1 MITAKTV
8 TIRDCAEGSTLRW
21 YFNGWHY
28 MDFDNKKD
36 TSLNHSSNDALYSS
50 ALILSPQKISTGKR
64 IYYTFPI
71 NIVNL
76 DDSGV
81 EAMKGLM
88 LSDDV
93 SLYYNSVWNDA
104 KIVKGSY
111 SVRGKDCD
119 GTDITFTVRCEE
131 LSGMPTSARTRD
143 CAEGSTLR
151 KHELYIDGVLCDID
165 EDEIVAIN
173 KQCNTINDL
182 QDRRLDYSQSFKIRK
197 TPPMM
202 LLFGMAGEKNT
213 VSSFPYSEHSCR
225 YVVNGIEMFID
236 PVIKLISV
244 DDNYY
249 NVNMYAGTAGLFA
262 TIDELKLSDLT
273 LTDAVHDWSL
283 TDMATSHAS
292 DLDYCYPLVEPSDD
306 GGLVVPDMTDSNI
319 DIFAGNLWPFIKVS
333 AIWEE
338 IFNNAGFTYD
348 GVLFNNTTFDKLFLS
363 IASTDFAKTLD
374 ITPYLYIGVQMGN
387 TYVDFDESLNRIAFD
402 KDFVRI
408 LLGDDLFRYNCE
420 YSAPVKA
427 DYTFR
432 LEFYTK
438 PVSHY
443 PTLPSSVK
451 FYKNGVEDGNSSGEL
466 TNFYSDGWYWNQKS
480 FEYTV
485 EDLDRNDKVTFYC
498 DECHV
503 NFLIVRCV
511 NVAKSAIGYGDTDLN
526 LAVNLPDMSQK
537 EFIKGICN
545 MYGLIPQ
552 SLSGNHIHF
561 WTYDDAINNISIA
574 EDWSAYLS
582 VKDTNTNFRLDGYAR
597 KNRFSYKESDD
608 VAKGVT
614 DGYIRVNDQ
623 TLDKEKD
630 ILELPFSSV
639 DEVYLYDAIPTAR
652 IAINKLNEDNLTY
665 TMNDKIDGRI
675 VIVDTA
681 GTDEHPNLIPNSY
694 VDASGNGYPFNQ
706 QDHIVYLTAGR
717 TYTFSVRGRKVSGT
731 GNYLAVFL
739 FENTWASICRINI
752 PETSLITRKATFV
765 PTITGSYYVGCYSTP
780 SGNGGDCEVLWYMLQ
795 EGEVYI
801 DQNTQWKDV
810 YVAKTLNI
818 YDDKALSSTHTEIT
832 DPKIARGIP
841 LYFGSLLA
849 ENYKGLSQIL
859 TNTVTRTLKFNLPA
873 LKVANLKHYIPIYL
887 EQYNEHYIVNKI
899 SNYVEGKICE
909 VELIK
914 I

>member
-28 MDFDNKKD
+28 MDFDNKKNM
-36 TSLNHSSNDALYSS
+36 SLNHSSNDALYSS
-50 ALILSPQKISTGKR
+50 ALSLSPQKISTDKR

-131 LSGMPTSARTRD
+131 LSGMPTR
-143 CAEGSTLR
+143 LR

-273 LTDAVHDWSL
+273 LVDAVHDWSL

-387 TYVDFDESLNRIAFD
+387 TYVDYDKPLNRIAFD
-402 KDFVRI
+402 KDTVGI

-480 FEYTV
+480 FEYTI

-503 NFLIVRCV
+503 NFLIVRCI

-652 IAINKLNEDNLTY
+652 IAINKLNEDQLTY

-681 GTDEHPNLIPNSY
+681 GTDEHPNLISDGY
-694 VDASGNGYPFNQ
+694 ING
-706 QDHIVYLTAGR
+706 TAYTSSLSPLRTVKLEAGK
-717 TYTFSVRGRKVSGT
+717 TYTFSWLAYSTGTWACSIRYYSGVTIIENHDAWRYSADGAYSIKSLTFTATNSGT
-731 GNYLAVFL
+731 FKLDLVRITNPSTLYI
-739 FENTWASICRINI
+739 TW
-752 PETSLITRKATFV
+752 V
-765 PTITGSYYVGCYSTP
+765 
-780 SGNGGDCEVLWYMLQ
+780 MLQ
-795 EGEVYI
+795 EGSVLI
-801 DQNTQWKDV
+801 DQTTQWKDV
-810 YVAKTLNI
+810 YTAKTLNI

>member
-50 ALILSPQKISTGKR
+50 ALILSPQKISTDKR

-93 SLYYNSVWNDA
+93 SLYYNSIWNDA

-111 SVRGKDCD
+111 SVRGRDCD

-131 LSGMPTSARTRD
+131 LSGMPTTVRTR
-143 CAEGSTLR
+143 
-151 KHELYIDGVLCDID
+151 HELYIDGILCDID

-236 PVIKLISV
+236 PVINLISV

-273 LTDAVHDWSL
+273 LVDAVHDWSL
-283 TDMATSHAS
+283 TDMADSHAS

-387 TYVDFDESLNRIAFD
+387 TYVDYDEPLNRIAFD
-402 KDFVRI
+402 KDIVGI

-438 PVSHY
+438 PESHY

-451 FYKNGVEDGNSSGEL
+451 FYKNGVEDGNSSGEQ
-466 TNFYSDGWYWNQKS
+466 TYFYSDGWYWNQKS

-503 NFLIVRCV
+503 NYLVIRCV
-511 NVAKSAIGYGDTDLN
+511 NVVKSAIGYGDTDLN

-630 ILELPFSSV
+630 ILELPFTSV
-639 DEVYLYDAIPTAR
+639 DEVYLYDAIPAAR

-675 VIVDTA
+675 V
-681 GTDEHPNLIPNSY
+681 LIDNNSN
-694 VDASGNGYPFNQ
+694 AS
-706 QDHIVYLTAGR
+706 
-717 TYTFSVRGRKVSGT
+717 
-731 GNYLAVFL
+731 
-739 FENTWASICRINI
+739 
-752 PETSLITRKATFV
+752 
-765 PTITGSYYVGCYSTP
+765 
-780 SGNGGDCEVLWYMLQ
+780 
-795 EGEVYI
+795 
-801 DQNTQWKDV
+801 
-810 YVAKTLNI
+810 AKTLNI
-818 YDDKALSSTHTEIT
+818 YDDKALSSTHTKIT

-873 LKVANLKHYIPIYL
+873 LRVANLKHYIPIYL

-899 SNYVEGKICE
+899 SNYIEGKICE